1 MKYLALVFVFVL
13 AIGFACAADEWG
25 DINSGS
31 ASQDGSQ
38 SGIEDGSSALP
49 TDDST
54 SSDDSAL
61 QETGSDYVAPDYS
74 GDESGGVYTDNFY
87 IALGL
92 GGFGLLIVI
101 YFIYLFFKK
110 PRNKWKS

>member
-13 AIGFACAADEWG
+13 AIGLVCAVNGWG
-25 DINSGS
+25 DINSGN
-31 ASQDGSQ
+31 GSDAPPPV
-38 SGIEDGSSALP
+38 INN
-49 TDDST
+49 TDVDEP
-54 SSDDSAL
+54 SDVV
-61 QETGSDYVAPDYS
+61 SDYVAPDYS
-74 GDESGGVYTDNFY
+74 DNESGWVYTDNFY

-101 YFIYLFFKK
+101 YFIYLFFRK